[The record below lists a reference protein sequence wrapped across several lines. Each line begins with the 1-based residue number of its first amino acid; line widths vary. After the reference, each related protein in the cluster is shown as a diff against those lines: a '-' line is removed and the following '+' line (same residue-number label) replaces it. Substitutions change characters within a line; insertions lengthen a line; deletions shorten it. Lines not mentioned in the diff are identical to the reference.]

1 MSSKIYL
8 YIQNG
13 SAKFAGENNMK
24 NTAGLPNGWGA
35 QPQRVYKVSQSS
47 NTKKETEVSPRL
59 INFVLLMYKQ
69 LTSEQ
74 RSQIFAYLQ
83 DGIARKIICDRTGI
97 SQSTLS
103 RELKRNSGKH
113 GRYTWRLAH
122 QKAMERRERVCTNR
136 RTPQWIVDRAL
147 RLLRE
152 EDWSP
157 KQISGYLKREGIGI
171 SHERIYQEIRADV
184 TEELRRHCRHRM
196 KYRRHKWRK
205 RKSSGRTL
213 IPNRISIHQ
222 RPVEADG
229 TRFGDW
235 EMDLVIGKGQ
245 KSAVLTMIERRT
257 NMFLQTKLASK
268 KPDVVARAAWRLL
281 LPYKANVLTITTDNG
296 SEFMN
301 HEWLARHIGATV
313 YFADPFCSGQKGA
326 VENAN
331 KLFRQYFPKGT
342 DFRKI
347 EQRQFDVVQAK
358 INRRPREKL
367 NFSSPL
373 VEFFKLLK

>member
-1 MSSKIYL
+1 
-8 YIQNG
+8 
-13 SAKFAGENNMK
+13 
-24 NTAGLPNGWGA
+24 
-35 QPQRVYKVSQSS
+35 
-47 NTKKETEVSPRL
+47 
-59 INFVLLMYKQ
+59 MYKQ

-113 GRYTWRLAH
+113 GRYSWRLAH
-122 QKAMERRERVCTNR
+122 QKAMERRERVCANR
-136 RTPQWIVDRAL
+136 RTPRWIVARAL
-147 RLLRE
+147 RLLCE

-157 KQISGYLKREGIGI
+157 KQISGYLKRDGIGI
-171 SHERIYQEIRADV
+171 SHERIYQEIRADE
-184 TEELRRHCRHRM
+184 TEELRRHCRHRL
-196 KYRRHKWRK
+196 KYRRHKRQK

-245 KSAVLTMIERRT
+245 KSAVLTMTERKT

-268 KPDVVARAAWRLL
+268 KPDVVAKAAWRLL

-301 HEWLARHIGATV
+301 HEWLAKHIGATV

-342 DFRKI
+342 DFRGI
-347 EQRQFDVVQAK
+347 EQAQFDLVQAK

>member
-1 MSSKIYL
+1 
-8 YIQNG
+8 
-13 SAKFAGENNMK
+13 
-24 NTAGLPNGWGA
+24 
-35 QPQRVYKVSQSS
+35 
-47 NTKKETEVSPRL
+47 
-59 INFVLLMYKQ
+59 MYNQ

-83 DGIARKIICDRTGI
+83 DGIARKIICERVGI
-97 SQSTLS
+97 SQSTLC

-113 GRYTWRLAH
+113 GKYTWQLAH
-122 QKAMERRERVCTNR
+122 QKALERRERICINR
-136 RTPQWIVDRAL
+136 RTPSWIVNKAL

-157 KQISGYLKREGIGI
+157 KQISGFLKLNGIHI
-171 SHERIYQEIRADV
+171 SHERIYQVIRSDE
-184 TEELRRHCRHRM
+184 TGELKRHCRHKM
-196 KYRRHKWRK
+196 KYRRRKGHK
-205 RKSSGRTL
+205 RKASGRTL

-222 RPVEADG
+222 RPAEADG
-229 TRFGDW
+229 SRFGDW

-245 KSAVLTMIERRT
+245 KSAVLTMIERKT
-257 NMFLQTKLASK
+257 NMFLQSKLTSK

-296 SEFMN
+296 PEFMN
-301 HEWLARHIGATV
+301 HEWLARRIGATV

-331 KLFRQYFPKGT
+331 KLLRQYFPKGT
-342 DFRKI
+342 DFREV
-347 EQRQFDVVQAK
+347 EQAYLDRIQAK

-367 NFSSPL
+367 KYSSPL
-373 VEFFKLLK
+373 EEFFKHFR